1 MAVRFLL
8 DTNTVSY
15 ILKGTYPNIRARLVR
30 VPIPEVGISVITE
43 AELRF
48 GLERHPGHKLRLVV
62 EEFLRRVEIL
72 VWDSSA
78 AGFYAK
84 IRASL
89 EDRGKPMGN
98 LDLMIAAQ
106 ALAADAVL
114 VTNDAV
120 FRRVRGLKI
129 EDWSKSS

>member
-1 MAVRFLL
+1 
-8 DTNTVSY
+8 
-15 ILKGTYPNIRARLVR
+15 
-30 VPIPEVGISVITE
+30 
-43 AELRF
+43 
-48 GLERHPGHKLRLVV
+48 
-62 EEFLRRVEIL
+62 
-72 VWDSSA
+72 
-78 AGFYAK
+78 
-84 IRASL
+84 
-89 EDRGKPMGN
+89 MGN